1 MATSNQIFAI
11 STDINPST
19 TAVRYNYIF
28 AHNNATAWNTST
40 VDASAVIP
48 TAVTLKSLKIRRN
61 GAALTGVMTYT
72 LVVMVNGVASA
83 ASVLLDAT
91 NSASNSWTGS
101 VSLAAGDLVVLRCT
115 PTNTPSAMGEM
126 GGSVT
131 ISEPNGDSII
141 FGAISGFNAAGVRY
155 ANMTIVTGSNST
167 DTYYMPSVIAG
178 TIKKIY
184 YNVGTAPGVG
194 RSHSLAVWL
203 NGASVLAATI
213 SDTNTSASNTGSQAL
228 AIGNRIS
235 VQNTPSGTPAFAYSR
250 WAIVVTPDAGYQN
263 ITMVANVNQA
273 AATLSPQYNT
283 IMSSVFSPNS
293 TESSGDVYLDGI
305 RFVGLGVDLSTAPGV
320 GTTRVYTLRSATAD
334 TSLTGTISETGTTL
348 ITTGVVDIS
357 AAFVDWGLT
366 FTGAPA
372 AATVQALT
380 MSYVNTTELIPD
392 AFTNSSTFYTQ
403 IVSIGLVLPVFT
415 NTSTIYSQVLDV
427 PQRVNTPAINSITT
441 IYPPGISRELQSA
454 TPYSAIAKPSTSYG
468 GTTKSFTGYK
478 YPNQE
483 EII

>member
-1 MATSNQIFAI
+1 MAISNQTFAI
-11 STDINPST
+11 STDPDPST
-19 TAVRYNYIF
+19 TGVRYTYIF
-28 AHNNATAWNTST
+28 THTNVGWGFGAN
-40 VDASAVIP
+40 DQLAVIP

-61 GAALTGVMTYT
+61 GVALTGVMTYT

-91 NSASNSWTGS
+91 NSSSNSWTGS
-101 VSLAAGDLVVLRCT
+101 ISLAAGDKVELRCT
-115 PTNTPSAMGEM
+115 PTNTPNAMGQM
-126 GGSVT
+126 GGSIT

-141 FGAISGFNAAGVRY
+141 FGGVVNFNATAVRY
-155 ANMTIVTGSNST
+155 ANMTMAGATNST

-184 YNVGTAPGVG
+184 YNVTTAPGVG

-213 SDTNTSASNTGSQAL
+213 SNTNTSASSTGSQAL
-228 AIGNRIS
+228 AIGDRIS
-235 VQNTPSGTPAFAYSR
+235 VQNTPSGTPVVSISQ
-250 WAIVVTPDAGYQN
+250 WAIVVTPNAGYQN
-263 ITMVANVNQA
+263 ITMVGNVNQA

-283 IMSSVFSPNS
+283 IMSSVLAPNS
-293 TESSGDVYLDGI
+293 TEANRDVYLDEI
-305 RFVGLGVDLSTAPGV
+305 RFVGLGIDLSTAPGI
-320 GTTRVYTLRSATAD
+320 GTTRVYTLRSAAAD
-334 TSLTGTISETGTTL
+334 TSLTGTISDTGTTL
-348 ITTGVVDIS
+348 IATGVVSIS

-392 AFTNSSTFYTQ
+392 AFTNFSTFY
-403 IVSIGLVLPVFT
+403 
-415 NTSTIYSQVLDV
+415 SQALDV
-427 PQRVNTPAINSITT
+427 PQRVSTPAINNITT
-441 IYPPGISRELQSA
+441 IYSPGVSAELQSA

-468 GTTKSFTGYK
+468 GTTKSSTGYQ